1 MSKAVCQT
9 TLPFHS
15 RRKVTARFDGGSL
28 TSDAGW
34 LLFGSLDSQ
43 HRFCEGFS
51 CCITESRDRRY
62 LRHEQLKLIRQR
74 VLQVVAGYE
83 DCNDAD
89 TLRSDAMLKTVCD
102 QLPESDPDLATQPTL
117 SRLENSVSRKDLMR
131 LSRWLLRRYVG
142 SLKKRR
148 AKKIILDLDSTD
160 DPTHGQQELA
170 FYHGYYR
177 SHILHPLLIFD
188 ADSGEL
194 VCAVLRPGN
203 KGAAFQIVPILKRII
218 KAIRQ
223 QVGHHVDIEIRG
235 DSGFATPR
243 LYEFCEENNLH
254 YVIGLSR
261 NPRLQRIV
269 EPLLDSTRL
278 KFVDLKEKQR
288 QFDEFAYRA
297 NSWHRS
303 RRVIVKVEVDDRGIN
318 RRFVVSNRDDL
329 SAQALYDHYT
339 DRGQTE
345 NFIKAFKNHL
355 SMDRLSC
362 HRFLANQFR
371 LLLHALAYQMFVCL
385 RHYLYG
391 TPWQKLEIETLR
403 RRVLKIGAR
412 IRQTTR
418 RIWIH
423 LSSAFPEQALFYL
436 VLSRLNSS

>member
-1 MSKAVCQT
+1 MIKTVCLN
-9 TLPFHS
+9 TLPFDNQ
-15 RRKVTARFDGGSL
+15 RKVTARFDGGNL
-28 TSDAGW
+28 TSDAG
-34 LLFGSLDSQ
+34 LMLFASLDRQ
-43 HRFCEGFS
+43 HQLCEGFS
-51 CCITESRDRRY
+51 SCIAERRDRRY
-62 LRHEQLKLIRQR
+62 VRHDLLKLIRQR
-74 VLQVVAGYE
+74 VLQIVAGYE

-89 TLRSDAMLKTVCD
+89 TLRSDPMLKTVCD

-117 SRLENSVSRKDLMR
+117 SRFENSVTRKDLMR
-131 LSRWLLRRYVG
+131 LSRWLLGRYVR

-148 AKKIILDLDSTD
+148 PAKIILDLDSTD
-160 DPTHGQQELA
+160 DHTHGQQELA

-188 ADSGEL
+188 GDTGDL

-203 KGAAFQIVPILKRII
+203 KGAASHIVPILQRVVE
-218 KAIRQ
+218 AIRQ
-223 QVGHHVDIEIRG
+223 GVGEDVEIEVRA

-243 LYEFCEENNLH
+243 LYELCERNKLQ

-261 NPRLQRIV
+261 NPRLQREV
-269 EPLLDSTRL
+269 EPLLESTQL
-278 KFVDLKEKQR
+278 KFIDLQEKQR
-288 QFDEFAYRA
+288 QFDEFLYRA
-297 NSWHRS
+297 NSWDRS
-303 RRVIVKVEVDDRGIN
+303 RRVIVKVEVDHRGDN
-318 RRFVVSNRDDL
+318 RRFVVTNRNDL
-329 SAQALYDHYT
+329 SAQSLYDHYT
-339 DRGQTE
+339 DRGQAE

-371 LLLHALAYQMFVCL
+371 LLLHGLAYQMFVCL
-385 RHYLYG
+385 RDYLHG

-418 RIWIH
+418 RIWVH
-423 LSSAFPEQALFYL
+423 LSSAFPEQSLFHL